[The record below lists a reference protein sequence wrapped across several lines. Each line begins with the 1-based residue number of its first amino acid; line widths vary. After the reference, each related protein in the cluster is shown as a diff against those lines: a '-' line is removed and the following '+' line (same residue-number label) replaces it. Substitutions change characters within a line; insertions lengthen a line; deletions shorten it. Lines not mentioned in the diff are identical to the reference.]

1 MGQDFEMAL
10 IDQAGMT
17 IKSSSGY
24 PRKRNIEGLRG
35 LLSLDATFRK
45 KREKLDA
52 KRITSRTGVVIS

>member
-1 MGQDFEMAL
+1 MEQDFEMAP

-35 LLSLDATFRK
+35 LLSLDATFGK

-52 KRITSRTGVVIS
+52 KRMTSRTGVVIS